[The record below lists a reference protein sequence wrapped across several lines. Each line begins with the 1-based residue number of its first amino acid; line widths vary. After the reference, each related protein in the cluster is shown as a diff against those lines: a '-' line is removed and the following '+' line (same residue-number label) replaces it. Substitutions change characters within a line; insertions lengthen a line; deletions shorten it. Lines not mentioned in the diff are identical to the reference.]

1 MSTIDILQRLQLHST
16 FFKFENLK
24 SKRDCDQQQCG
35 MKGDILRNNKSF
47 YLEIPESMSSLIA
60 QVKISIL

>member
-1 MSTIDILQRLQLHST
+1 MSTIDSLQRLQLHST

-24 SKRDCDQQQCG
+24 SKRDCDQQSG
-35 MKGDILRNNKSF
+35 MKGDVLRNNKSF